1 MYGASEHRDVFISH
15 IVGGFLSLVILFLL
29 TFALMLST
37 IIQSVLR
44 VITQTYP
51 IGSEMTQ
58 LILNTIQPLSI
69 AVVFLG
75 MMVLY
80 FVLPNVKIRKIRY
93 IMPGTIFTTW

>member
-1 MYGASEHRDVFISH
+1 M
-15 IVGGFLSLVILFLL
+15 GGFMSLVILFLL

-44 VITQTYP
+44 VINQTYP
-51 IGSEMTQ
+51 IGSKMTQ
-58 LILNTIQPLSI
+58 LILNSIQPLSI

-80 FVLPNVKIRKIRY
+80 FVLPNVKIRKYAMLCQGLSLRL
-93 IMPGTIFTTW
+93 